1 MLEFVSDVDDKT
13 QWDWNAGKLFKA
25 ATALQLL
32 RPGSVTRRQILAR
45 GAGPG
50 HSSPGLLQPSQQEY
64 NVRGISTGH
73 PVLVSIKLV
82 SLGRADGRTSTG
94 WRVQPQLWLGQ
105 QDTVP

>member
-25 ATALQLL
+25 AAALQLL
-32 RPGSVTRRQILAR
+32 WPGSATRRQLLTR

-50 HSSPGLLQPSQQEY
+50 HCSQGLLQPSQQEH

-73 PVLVSIKLV
+73 SVLASIKLV
-82 SLGRADGRTSTG
+82 SLGRADGSKSTG
-94 WRVQPQLWLGQ
+94 WRVQPRLWLGQ
-105 QDTVP
+105 QDTAP